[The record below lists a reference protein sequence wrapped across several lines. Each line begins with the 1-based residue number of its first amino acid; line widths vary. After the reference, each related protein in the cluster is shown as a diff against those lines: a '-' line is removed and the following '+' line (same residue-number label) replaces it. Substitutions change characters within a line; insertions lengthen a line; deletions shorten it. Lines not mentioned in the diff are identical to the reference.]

1 VVEHLPRRSKV
12 KGSSSVT
19 VVGTVRVNGEKEGG
33 GGILNS
39 RCNGLGKH
47 QLNVKP
53 PKGAIYN
60 RKSEVIWPNLK

>member
-33 GGILNS
+33 ILNS

-60 RKSEVIWPNLK
+60 RKSDVIWPNLK